1 VRFFVAIPEVQF
13 TSEGPVAFLTFNR
26 PDAKNAMTWPM
37 YDALAEA
44 CDQVDA
50 DQRCRVF
57 VLRGAGDAFVA
68 GTDISQFTSFATS
81 DDGIA
86 YERRMEQV
94 IARLERVAVPTIAQV
109 HGVAAGAGCLI
120 ALACDLRVCSHAA
133 RFGVPITRTLGNCLS
148 AANCARLVDLIG
160 PARTKELLFTGR
172 LLDASE
178 AASLG
183 LVTRVAEPEA
193 LDAAVRELAQTIA
206 ANAPLTIRATKE
218 AVRRTAAGRRL
229 EERLADDLTALCY
242 GSQDFREGV
251 SAFLEKRTPKF
262 TGR

>member
-26 PDAKNAMTWPM
+26 PDARNAMTWPM
-37 YDALAEA
+37 YDALAAA

-50 DQRCRVF
+50 DERVRVL
-57 VLRGAGDAFVA
+57 VLRGAGEAFVA
-68 GTDISQFTSFATS
+68 GTDISQFTSFATG
-81 DDGIA
+81 DDGLA
-86 YERRMEQV
+86 YERRMEQ
-94 IARLERVAVPTIAQV
+94 IIDRLERVAVPTIAQV
-109 HGVAAGAGCLI
+109 HGVAAGGGCLI
-120 ALACDLRVCSHAA
+120 AFACDLRVCSPGA
-133 RFGVPITRTLGNCLS
+133 RFGVPIARTLGNCLS

-178 AASLG
+178 AAALG
-183 LVTRVAEPEA
+183 LVTRMAEPQA

-206 ANAPLTIRATKE
+206 SNAPLTIRAAKE
-218 AVRRTAAGRRL
+218 AVRRIAAVRRL

-242 GSQDFREGV
+242 GSHDFREGV
-251 SAFLEKRTPKF
+251 SAFLEKRPPGF